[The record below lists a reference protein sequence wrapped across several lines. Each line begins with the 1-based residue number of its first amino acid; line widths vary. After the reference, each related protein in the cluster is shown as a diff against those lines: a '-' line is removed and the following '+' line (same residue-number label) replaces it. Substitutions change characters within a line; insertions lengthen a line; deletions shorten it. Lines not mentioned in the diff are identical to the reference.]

1 MAYNANISIGGLTL
15 LINPERY
22 VKQDMKQGMFARTTA
37 GSLIS
42 QDVSPRKQIFR
53 ISGLTQSQIEE
64 IKKRAALEFNL
75 TLIDYIPIAER
86 TVQSRT
92 VHEAVSSEVIDEET
106 IYLYVPSYTVSIIE
120 FVPTYEGNVIE
131 YTLVAEEQ

>member
-1 MAYNANISIGGLTL
+1 MAYSNNISIGGLTL

-22 VKQDMKQGMFARTTA
+22 SKEDMKQGMFARTTA

-42 QDVSPRKQIFR
+42 QDVSARKQVFR
-53 ISGLTQSQIEE
+53 IGGLTQSQIED

-75 TLIDYIPIAER
+75 TLIDYVPIAER
-86 TVQSRT
+86 ANQTRT
-92 VHEAVSSEVIDEET
+92 SYEDISTEVIGGET
-106 IYLYVPSYTVSIIE
+106 IYLYVPSYTVSIID
-120 FVPTYEGNVIE
+120 FIVSYEANMVE